1 VTSLGHHFN
10 EQSPNSVEVKKEKA
24 KLNIQG
30 SLLTAIWANNQKLC
44 EDFSAKLYICDDKK
58 TYCVEKRQKFKCEN
72 KELVAENDFSPKVG
86 GSKVLVVTKHH
97 EEDGFLLNKPIE
109 AFNAAKEKNKPVM
122 IDFFGYWCP
131 PCNQL
136 DEEVFP
142 SAEFKK
148 IAKDFILLR
157 LDVDT
162 PVSWNLKSKYK
173 IKGYPTL
180 VFTDAKGDE
189 IRRILGARE
198 KNVLVEEMKLVLK
211 AKDKTEVSL
220 KERADKEDAKAAYEL
235 GMILLGREEF
245 ADAQVYLMKASQGW
259 KGKDPRQ
266 DDLLE
271 AQLGVA
277 SRGTTPEAKKAYVG
291 MLKFALETQKKSSR
305 IIERSILHAAGV
317 KETEG
322 PAVAKQASLSLIST
336 IKERLKNPAL
346 LKKTEWT
353 RGDLYT
359 VIAENYEAI
368 EDLPEAKKAYAQ
380 AAWEFGQAIK
390 KAGLN
395 FSGKTE
401 GWAESAVEVL
411 KTSFD
416 TLVEG
421 ADAFKTFSDD
431 LFTVW
436 PESQEVLLWPTTKG
450 VLSAWKKALEAEK
463 SRLSTD
469 DFLRLQKSIQES
481 CKVKGK
487 ELFMALRVAVLG
499 KPHGYELKLF
509 VPLLTKESLLLRVN
523 SVLEKLNQDE
533 R

>member
-1 VTSLGHHFN
+1 MPAADPGYSIKKPKSLEVKEVQFVTSLGHHFN

-305 IIERSILHAAGV
+305 IIERSI
-317 KETEG
+317 
-322 PAVAKQASLSLIST
+322 
-336 IKERLKNPAL
+336 
-346 LKKTEWT
+346 
-353 RGDLYT
+353 
-359 VIAENYEAI
+359 
-368 EDLPEAKKAYAQ
+368 
-380 AAWEFGQAIK
+380 
-390 KAGLN
+390 
-395 FSGKTE
+395 
-401 GWAESAVEVL
+401 
-411 KTSFD
+411 
-416 TLVEG
+416 
-421 ADAFKTFSDD
+421 
-431 LFTVW
+431 
-436 PESQEVLLWPTTKG
+436 
-450 VLSAWKKALEAEK
+450 
-463 SRLSTD
+463 
-469 DFLRLQKSIQES
+469 
-481 CKVKGK
+481 
-487 ELFMALRVAVLG
+487 
-499 KPHGYELKLF
+499 
-509 VPLLTKESLLLRVN
+509 
-523 SVLEKLNQDE
+523 
-533 R
+533 